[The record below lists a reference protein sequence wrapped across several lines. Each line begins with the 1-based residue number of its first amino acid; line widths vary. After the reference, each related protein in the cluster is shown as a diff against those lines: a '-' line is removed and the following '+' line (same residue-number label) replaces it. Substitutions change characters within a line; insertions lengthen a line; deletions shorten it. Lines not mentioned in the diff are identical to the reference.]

1 MTNALDTYNK
11 CIAALHLTCQIAN
24 EYDVRLWHIV
34 EEHVPASHADLDSR
48 DYACELDSA
57 VSKMRVSDLL
67 CMSNLAHASK
77 PKEHDNNDDF
87 QRITGR
93 A

>member
-34 EEHVPASHADLDSR
+34 EETCQLHMLTLIVVITP
-48 DYACELDSA
+48 
-57 VSKMRVSDLL
+57 VSWTAL
-67 CMSNLAHASK
+67 
-77 PKEHDNNDDF
+77 F
-87 QRITGR
+87 QRYLLT
-93 A
+93 AKSV

>member
-34 EEHVPASHADLDSR
+34 EEEVPASHADLDSVITP
-48 DYACELDSA
+48 
-57 VSKMRVSDLL
+57 VSWTAL
-67 CMSNLAHASK
+67 
-77 PKEHDNNDDF
+77 F
-87 QRITGR
+87 QRYLLT
-93 A
+93 AKSF